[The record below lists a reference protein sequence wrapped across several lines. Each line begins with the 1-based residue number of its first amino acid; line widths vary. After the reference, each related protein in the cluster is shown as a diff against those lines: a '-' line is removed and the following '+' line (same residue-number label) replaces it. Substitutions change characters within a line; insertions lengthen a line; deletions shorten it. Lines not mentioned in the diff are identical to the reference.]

1 MNRRRRLT
9 AVRSFSIEKLERRSM
24 LAADV
29 AECIVDPEPLGF
41 VGEESQDIQTA
52 NCWLQPD
59 IWVWALPV
67 VDCIPTDDAVTDDAV
82 TSVTDPDIGEPVTD
96 PADGQGLPE
105 GFSLTVQPVTCV
117 FEPTGMIAVD
127 PQVIVDPVIGE
138 GLIVGEGLLV
148 QQNVINETV
157 TLVDTSS
164 VDTSGSLDPSTDPVP
179 TDEQAV
185 DGDDTAV
192 IEKDVIE
199 PWFRTDVIEPWFRT
213 LGDSG
218 DQVVCV
224 YDEPI
229 FWCAASATVAAEQA
243 FIAEAPVESPAAGS
257 SSVDEA
263 PVVTSSSGGSSPS
276 TATSAATAQAFAAFS
291 ASFGQGT
298 SFGQGGG
305 DVQSGLPIVGG
316 RRTARRS
323 MG

>member
-1 MNRRRRLT
+1 
-9 AVRSFSIEKLERRSM
+9 M

-29 AECIVDPEPLGF
+29 AECVVDPEPLGS

-52 NCWLQPD
+52 NCQIASCWLQPD
-59 IWVWALPV
+59 IWVCALPV
-67 VDCIPTDDAVTDDAV
+67 VDFIPTEDAVTEDAV

-138 GLIVGEGLLV
+138 GLIVGDGLLV
-148 QQNVINETV
+148 QQNVIDETV
-157 TLVDTSS
+157 TLVDTTP

-192 IEKDVIE
+192 IEKVVIE
-199 PWFRTDVIEPWFRT
+199 PWFRTVVIEPWFRT

-218 DQVVCV
+218 DPVVCV
-224 YDEPI
+224 YDGPI

-243 FIAEAPVESPAAGS
+243 FIAESPIESPAADS
-257 SSVDEA
+257 TADDEA
-263 PVVTSSSGGSSPS
+263 PVVASSSGGLSPS
-276 TATSAATAQAFAAFS
+276 TATSAATAQAFATFA

-298 SFGQGGG
+298 SSGQGGG
-305 DVQSGLPIVGG
+305 DVQSGHPFIGD

-323 MG
+323 VR

>member
-29 AECIVDPEPLGF
+29 GECIVDSESLGS

-52 NCWLQPD
+52 SCWLQPD

-82 TSVTDPDIGEPVTD
+82 TDVTDPDIGEPVTD

-138 GLIVGEGLLV
+138 GLIVGEGLIIGEGLLV
-148 QQNVINETV
+148 QQNVIDETV
-157 TLVDTSS
+157 TLVDTTP

-192 IEKDVIE
+192 IEKV
-199 PWFRTDVIEPWFRT
+199 VIEPWFRT
-213 LGDSG
+213 LRDRG

-224 YDEPI
+224 YDGPI

-263 PVVTSSSGGSSPS
+263 PVVESSSGGSSPS